1 METIILD
8 TERRLHAENQKPRND
23 DKFYESEGIF
33 THCFS
38 IEHWSVAKL
47 KSEQYTKILHEV
59 AEKLDVEILDIAGQ
73 TVYIAN
79 FKKQGE

>member
-1 METIILD
+1 MNDIILD
-8 TERRLHAENQKPRND
+8 TEHRLHAENQKPKND

-33 THCFS
+33 AHCFS